1 VDGYG
6 RGVGRIKSLDTES
19 QRLQKVDAYVLK
31 LNSHLPELT
40 HEMKQN
46 PGDSSWDNRVSQIQN
61 AWHWTQAR
69 YWIEDYIRQE
79 DVPALA
85 QRAKQIEDKIN
96 TTIAK
101 LASLHAWSYCFSRLR
116 EDHRR
121 HMEAWQQSMRRL
133 GKGTGK
139 HAPRHRREAQQH
151 LNKCREAVP
160 AWVMP
165 LHRVWDTIDPVP
177 GMFDL
182 IIVDEASQCGVE
194 ALPLF
199 YLGKKVL
206 IVGDDKQISPDAI
219 GLPRDAVHRLMEEYL
234 YDFQFQSSF
243 DVESSLF
250 DHGKLRYGARRI
262 TLREHFRCMP
272 EIIRFSNDLCYS
284 DTPLIPLRQYGPDR
298 LPPIEHVFVDSGY
311 REGKNNR
318 VVNKPEAD
326 AVVAKICELCASEQY
341 SGKTIG
347 VVVLQ
352 GEAQGALIE
361 NQLLQLLGAEEME
374 KRRLVCGNPYSFQGD
389 ERDIMIL
396 SMVAAGN
403 ERIGPFTKPADE
415 RRFNVAASRA
425 RDQMILFHSV
435 SSDDLSASCLRR
447 RLLDFFENT
456 TPQEIAGIERDELE
470 RRASQDNRGVV
481 NPPIPFDSWFEV
493 DVALVLLRRN
503 FIVLPQYEVAGKRI
517 DLVVEGGQAR
527 LAVECDGDRWHG
539 ADRFEADMQRQR
551 KLERCGW
558 EFFRVSEA
566 AFYSNEEDALI
577 ALWQMLE
584 ERAIFPYGGAPA
596 DKSRTSEKH
605 NGDSD
610 NYGEADENGNEQD
623 GQGLAPCNGT
633 PNIQSRRHPEEVST
647 QEISDAIINAL
658 KNCPN
663 HSCTLHSLTGRVLKE
678 VGVLTRGKPRA
689 RFERRVNRITNSLC
703 EKDRIEKYKA
713 KNERIRLLQKMAK
726 E

>member
-1 VDGYG
+1 
-6 RGVGRIKSLDTES
+6 
-19 QRLQKVDAYVLK
+19 
-31 LNSHLPELT
+31 
-40 HEMKQN
+40 M
-46 PGDSSWDNRVSQIQN
+46 
-61 AWHWTQAR
+61 
-69 YWIEDYIRQE
+69 
-79 DVPALA
+79 
-85 QRAKQIEDKIN
+85 
-96 TTIAK
+96 
-101 LASLHAWSYCFSRLR
+101 
-116 EDHRR
+116 
-121 HMEAWQQSMRRL
+121 
-133 GKGTGK
+133 
-139 HAPRHRREAQQH
+139 
-151 LNKCREAVP
+151 
-160 AWVMP
+160 
-165 LHRVWDTIDPVP
+165 
-177 GMFDL
+177 
-182 IIVDEASQCGVE
+182 
-194 ALPLF
+194 
-199 YLGKKVL
+199 
-206 IVGDDKQISPDAI
+206 
-219 GLPRDAVHRLMEEYL
+219 
-234 YDFQFQSSF
+234 
-243 DVESSLF
+243 
-250 DHGKLRYGARRI
+250 
-262 TLREHFRCMP
+262 
-272 EIIRFSNDLCYS
+272 
-284 DTPLIPLRQYGPDR
+284 
-298 LPPIEHVFVDSGY
+298 
-311 REGKNNR
+311 
-318 VVNKPEAD
+318 
-326 AVVAKICELCASEQY
+326 
-341 SGKTIG
+341 
-347 VVVLQ
+347 
-352 GEAQGALIE
+352 
-361 NQLLQLLGAEEME
+361 
-374 KRRLVCGNPYSFQGD
+374 
-389 ERDIMIL
+389 
-396 SMVAAGN
+396 
-403 ERIGPFTKPADE
+403 
-415 RRFNVAASRA
+415 
-425 RDQMILFHSV
+425 
-435 SSDDLSASCLRR
+435 
-447 RLLDFFENT
+447 
-456 TPQEIAGIERDELE
+456 
-470 RRASQDNRGVV
+470 

-703 EKDRIEKYKA
+703 EKNRIEKYKA